1 MAKPVGKTKDVGFQ
15 FGLQKTFPI
24 SEPKAWDF
32 MFSDAGLKIWL
43 GELVKSLELKKEY
56 RTKDGING
64 LVRVFKPNSHIRMNW
79 KKKEWENMSTVQVRV
94 IGKGKNRTLI
104 SFHQEKLTDFNQRAE
119 MKEYWNEKMDKITKE
134 IKKASR

>member
-24 SEPKAWDF
+24 SEQKAWDF

-43 GELVKSLELKKEY
+43 GELVKSLELKEEY
-56 RTKDGING
+56 QTKDGING

-94 IGKGKNRTLI
+94 IGKGENRTLI

-119 MKEYWNEKMDKITKE
+119 MKEYWNEKMEKIAKE

>member
-1 MAKPVGKTKDVGFQ
+1 
-15 FGLQKTFPI
+15 
-24 SEPKAWDF
+24 

-43 GELVKSLELKKEY
+43 GELVKSLEFKK
-56 RTKDGING
+56 RIPNKDGING